1 LIYDELVSGDF
12 NILVDCLTDT
22 FEDNKMEAYKL
33 LKHWS
38 DLDIM
43 KQVCVYYLLLFQLY
57 QGSLFF
63 IIEGNWETHQPS
75 QITDKL
81 YHIMLYQSALHHE
94 QKTNSQL

>member
-1 LIYDELVSGDF
+1 MICLLGFTVNDELVSGDF

-43 KQVCVYYLLLFQLY
+43 KQVCVSY
-57 QGSLFF
+57 
-63 IIEGNWETHQPS
+63 
-75 QITDKL
+75 
-81 YHIMLYQSALHHE
+81 IMIPVLKDQYI
-94 QKTNSQL
+94 K

>member
-1 LIYDELVSGDF
+1 MICLLGFTVNDELVSGDF

-43 KQVCVYYLLLFQLY
+43 KQVCVSYIMIPVLKDQYIKWNQTSMACRVWTLIQGCQLVH
-57 QGSLFF
+57 SEPL
-63 IIEGNWETHQPS
+63 
-75 QITDKL
+75 
-81 YHIMLYQSALHHE
+81 
-94 QKTNSQL
+94 